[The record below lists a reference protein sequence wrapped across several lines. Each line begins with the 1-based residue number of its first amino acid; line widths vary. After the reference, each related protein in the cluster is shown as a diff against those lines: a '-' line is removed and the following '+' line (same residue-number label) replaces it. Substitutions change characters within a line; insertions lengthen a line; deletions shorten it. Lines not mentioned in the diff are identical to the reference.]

1 MRLPEP
7 VVGASPVRRRAESS
21 RARALPAVLLSALAW
36 ISLASPAWVSL
47 ATLAQ
52 AAQHGRTAGANLA
65 TTSPVAAHE
74 ARLASGVAL
83 GAGSLRL
90 LRQSLWV
97 GPGQGRFEMDL
108 AVTAP
113 DPSAETLEVVV
124 YPELITRSEF
134 QFVLAGNFP
143 QPYYQT
149 EPVPLGKLVPGPVGG
164 VEVDIP
170 VNSPSGGLSIGSTG
184 VYPVQVLLQRQG
196 LTQGKPLTTFLVYV
210 APGATSFKR
219 LEVAVVVPLVTAAQV
234 SPSGAIGQV
243 PPAAASFIEEEA
255 GELADLRAPVSLE
268 APAWTVAA
276 MARGPSQARQ
286 AVSELASAVRNG
298 DELLPSTWLPVDIGS
313 LVVSGLGSYVS
324 EQLSAGSDALASL
337 LGSAPSMK
345 TWVLSGQVSPV
356 SLGALLAAGAR
367 QFVLPE
373 TALSPLPSVFQRL
386 TFAQPAR
393 LEVGGSGPSQGRA
406 EQVLVMGA
414 DAELS
419 QRVSAAMAPGQAVL
433 VGYQI
438 LAELAMIDLEAPSD
452 QRGVVLLPGPGTDVN
467 PQFLSLL
474 MSGLEGNPLLSAVTL
489 SREFA
494 SVPLAREGGRI
505 LDRRLSGVAEPRPL
519 AEAPRLL
526 AAQRAV
532 TEVGTV
538 YGPGS
543 AFVRGLSRE
552 LLISATSVFSSRLRA
567 RLVQAV
573 DRSAERELHE
583 VRLPLQGS
591 ITLTS
596 RQARLPLTL
605 LSSSRL
611 SAHVRLVLSSEE
623 LSFVDARFPAGS
635 CVASNPGGETCSL
648 VLSRASTTLQVPVL
662 VRTPGAFQL
671 AWEVETPDGSVLAR
685 GSETIRSTAVSGVG
699 LLLMVAAA
707 LFLAVW
713 WARNARHGRRAR
725 RLVSSR
731 GEGTGAWE
739 QP

>member
-1 MRLPEP
+1 MRQLEP
-7 VVGASPVRRRAESS
+7 VVGASPVRTRADSS
-21 RARALPAVLLSALAW
+21 PARALLAVVLSVLAW
-36 ISLASPAWVSL
+36 ISFALPV
-47 ATLAQ
+47 Q
-52 AAQHGRTAGANLA
+52 AAQYGRTAGTNVA
-65 TTSPVAAHE
+65 TTYLVGPAHE
-74 ARLASGVAL
+74 GRPAPGVAI
-83 GAGSLRL
+83 GASSLRL
-90 LRQSLWV
+90 LQQSAWV

-143 QPYYQT
+143 EPYYQT
-149 EPVPLGKLVPGPVGG
+149 EPVPLRKLVPGPLGG

-170 VNSPSGGLSIGSTG
+170 VNSPSGGLSIGPTG

-210 APGATSFKR
+210 AAGAASFRR
-219 LEVAVVVPLVTAAQV
+219 LEVAVVVPLVTPAQV

-243 PPAAASFIEEEA
+243 PSAAASLIEEEA
-255 GELADLRAPVSLE
+255 GELAYQRAPVSLE

-276 MARGPSQARQ
+276 MARGPSQARR
-286 AVSELASAVRNG
+286 AVSELASAVRDG

-313 LVVSGLGSYVS
+313 LVVSGLGGYVS
-324 EQLSAGSDALASL
+324 EQVSAGSSALASL

-345 TWVLSGQVSPV
+345 TWVPSGQVAPV
-356 SLGALLAAGAR
+356 SLAALLSAGAR

-393 LEVGGSGPSQGRA
+393 LEVEGSGPSQGRA
-406 EQVLVMGA
+406 KHVLVIGA

-419 QRVSAAMAPGQAVL
+419 QRISAAIAPSQAVL
-433 VGYQI
+433 VAYQV

-452 QRGVVLLPGPGTDVN
+452 QRGVVLLPEPGTNLN
-467 PQFLSLL
+467 PQFVSLL
-474 MSGLEGNPLLSAVTL
+474 MSGLEGNPLLSAVTV

-494 SVPLAREGGRI
+494 SVPLAKDDGRI
-505 LDRRLSGVAEPRPL
+505 LLRRLASVAEPRPL
-519 AEAPRLL
+519 VGAPGLL
-526 AAQRAV
+526 A
-532 TEVGTV
+532 TERVVRELGTV

-552 LLISATSVFSSRLRA
+552 LFISVTSAFSTRTRA
-567 RLVQAV
+567 RLVQSV
-573 DRSAERELHE
+573 DSTAERALHE
-583 VRLPLQGS
+583 VRLPLEGS
-591 ITLTS
+591 ITLTA
-596 RQARLPLTL
+596 RRARLPLTL

-623 LSFVDARFPAGS
+623 LSFVDAKFPAGS
-635 CVASNPGGETCSL
+635 CVASSPGGETCSL
-648 VLSRASTTLQVPVL
+648 VLSHASTTLQVPVL

-671 AWEVETPDGSVLAR
+671 AWEVESPDGSVLAR
-685 GSETIRSTAVSGVG
+685 GSDTIRSTAVSGVG

-713 WARNARHGRRAR
+713 WAKNARHGRRAR

-739 QP
+739 QL